1 MKRRFRPK
9 KEDILKGTGYD
20 SLLEKRLHESVL
32 KEARFHAKEDKIDY
46 IVSHTYEPDF
56 VYERDGKK
64 FLIETKGRFQDNSE
78 ARKYL
83 FIREVLDTNTE
94 LVFVWQK
101 IGTRFPFARK
111 RKDGTY
117 QTHEEWADKNG
128 FRHWSS
134 DVFNIDNL

>member
-1 MKRRFRPK
+1 MRRRYRPK
-9 KEDILKGTGYD
+9 KEDLLKGTGYD
-20 SLLEKRLHESVL
+20 SLLEKNLHESVL

-56 VYERDGKK
+56 VIEKGSKK

-83 FIREVLDTNTE
+83 FIREVLGEETE

-101 IGTRFPFARK
+101 SGTRFPFARK

-117 QTHEEWADKNG
+117 QTQEEWANKNN
-128 FRHWSS
+128 FRHW
-134 DVFNIDNL
+134 VADNFSVDYL